1 MHQKLSNGICYGISS
16 RAVYVTDR
24 DLSVAYLRQHPLPED
39 DMLGAQGRAI
49 LLDDISEVRL
59 YDNPKRTVRVC
70 SGKRSSGKRP
80 SGKRFLEIN
89 LRSEEK
95 QILFARAIAEATGA
109 PFRTR
114 FIRFASLYTAGRFLL
129 AGLLVLTLAW
139 WAATVFNGTL
149 SGPLAMLDGR
159 IASLVVRGVQL
170 AGLVSGIWLL
180 VRGVEKLRSVG
191 RVMVYRRL
199 ES

>member
-24 DLSVAYLRQHPLPED
+24 DIPVGYLQQQPVPEKE
-39 DMLGAQGRAI
+39 MLGADGKA
-49 LLDDISEVRL
+49 LCLDDITEVRL

-70 SGKRSSGKRP
+70 SGKRW
-80 SGKRFLEIN
+80 LEIN

-114 FIRFASLYTAGRFLL
+114 FIRFASLFSGGRLFLG
-129 AGLLVLTLAW
+129 GLLVLALAW
-139 WAATVFNGTL
+139 WAAAAFGGTV

-159 IASLVVRGVQL
+159 TASLVVRGVQL
-170 AGLVSGIWLL
+170 AGLVSGVWL
-180 VRGVEKLRSVG
+180 VARGVEKLRSVG